1 MAQVVDG
8 DGALCSSELDEVLRS
23 SGVAEAGLEYSLVAI
38 MGPQSSGKSTL
49 LNHVFG
55 TCFREMDATAGR
67 SQTTQGIWLAGSP
80 KLRKTGD
87 VTLVLDLEGTDGRER
102 GEDDTTFERQSALF
116 ALAVSDVLLINL
128 WHHDVGREH
137 GSGKPLLRTVLQE
150 NLKLFNS
157 GNKKTLVFVIRDRSS
172 KTPLEALSKTLREDL
187 EKIWAGIPKSEEQSG
202 RAIDDCFHLMF
213 TSLPNFEEKE
223 EEFEAEATLLR
234 SKFKRSN
241 EDSYLPEE
249 KPVPGSA
256 LAMSIERI
264 WTIIKENKNLD
275 LPAHRVMVATV
286 RCDRA
291 ILDLSEAFSNRE
303 EVRNLQENAAKEL
316 LEDYGSSCKRL
327 IERYEEEFDASVELF
342 EPSVCQAKKIE
353 LVEKLEHIMSWA
365 TSAQNEFCR
374 MKAFSFY
381 GREMDKVGRIDFSQV
396 ASALEEKTLQM
407 FDGDIMNTCTSQET
421 PKEVTDLRLRLMSE
435 MESIQNAKVKDL
447 KAASLEQAKKLLS
460 KALYMPFTTTF
471 EDLPEDTWSTLRSV
485 KTKVIADHTSKLEE
499 EISALG
505 MTEGE
510 VDACKEGLASFGK
523 ERYVNLI
530 EEAVKSAPKIL
541 KDKFVKSFCYDGAGM
556 PRVWGPKAD
565 VGAINLS
572 AKKEAVK
579 ALSLLALSQIGTE
592 YSKEIM
598 SEITDT
604 LDTLASSDMATTAAS
619 SSESISSLFASDSW
633 PGAEKS
639 DTLLDPIEC
648 RSVWRQ
654 MESEISYTISQAVTA
669 HEASKQASNRG
680 PPLWTIMAMLVLG
693 WNELVS
699 LLYNPVLLILVILL
713 FVFARAIY
721 TRIDLG
727 AELEK
732 GFVPALVSISLKLV
746 PIVLEVGHQFAYQ
759 VKEAIEKNAEK
770 GKEDQPIEMTRTKA
784 AATSNANAK
793 PKEAASKKDD

>member
-8 DGALCSSELDEVLRS
+8 EGALCSSELDEVLHS

-55 TCFREMDATAGR
+55 TSFREMDATAGR

-157 GNKKTLVFVIRDRSS
+157 GNKKTLLFVIRDRSS

-187 EKIWAGIPKSEEQSG
+187 EKIWTGIPKSGDQSDK
-202 RAIDDCFHLMF
+202 AIDDCFNLMF

-234 SKFKRSN
+234 SKFKRSSEEN
-241 EDSYLPEE
+241 YLPEVE
-249 KPVPGSA
+249 PVPGSA

-286 RCDRA
+286 RCDQA
-291 ILDLSEAFSNRE
+291 ILDLSEAFSNSE
-303 EVRNLQENAAKEL
+303 EVRELQEAATKGL
-316 LEDYGSSCKRL
+316 LENYGSTCKGL
-327 IERYEEEFDASVELF
+327 IDKCKEDFDASVELF
-342 EPSVCQAKKIE
+342 ETSVCQAKKVE
-353 LVEKLEHIMSWA
+353 LVEKLEHIISGA

-381 GREMDKVGRIDFSQV
+381 GREMDKISKSDFAEA
-396 ASALEEKTLQM
+396 ASELEEQTLQM
-407 FDGDIMNTCTSQET
+407 FDGDIMSTCTSDES
-421 PKEVTDLRLRLMSE
+421 PKEVNDLRLRLISE
-435 MESIQNAKVKDL
+435 MNSIQNAKVKDL

-485 KTKVIADHTSKLEE
+485 KSKVIEDHRSKLED
-499 EISALG
+499 EISSLG

-510 VDACKEGLASFGK
+510 MDECKEDLASFGK
-523 ERYVNLI
+523 ERYTNLI

-556 PRVWGPKAD
+556 PRVWGPKVD

-579 ALSLLALSQIGTE
+579 ALSLLALSQIETE
-592 YSKEIM
+592 YKDM

-604 LDTLASSDMATTAAS
+604 LDTLASSDAS
-619 SSESISSLFASDSW
+619 PASSESISSLFASDSW
-633 PGAEKS
+633 PGAEKG
-639 DTLLDPIEC
+639 DILLDPIEC

-680 PPLWTIMAMLVLG
+680 PPLWTILAMLVLG

-713 FVFARAIY
+713 FIFARAIY
-721 TRIDLG
+721 TRIDIG

-732 GFVPALVSISLKLV
+732 GFVPALISISLKLL
-746 PIVLEVGHQFAYQ
+746 PIILEVSQQFAFQ

-770 GKEDQPIEMTRTKA
+770 GKERAVEMQTNTN
-784 AATSNANAK
+784 S
-793 PKEAASKKDD
+793 SKKDD